1 VPPRG
6 HTDAASPAGSR
17 PPRAGRRHSVQFWEE
32 GGREEAKEEE
42 EGEEEEEEEREEE
55 GADARFHNV
64 WASRRAN

>member
-1 VPPRG
+1 
-6 HTDAASPAGSR
+6 
-17 PPRAGRRHSVQFWEE
+17 VQFWEE

-42 EGEEEEEEEREEE
+42 EGEEAKEPEEEREEE